1 VAQASDYLHERNV
14 WPARCEAH
22 HDDNSQPREAWRAS
36 ASLYSVEYY
45 DQAAINRLKSMS
57 SFENQCV
64 ELGSVEVSPHGR
76 SFVLGLVGE
85 NREVH
90 RLELPCWTVHQ
101 LMRLLPRLDAA
112 LLQARDEVAPDLI
125 AYPVIE
131 WAVEHTGA
139 DQSVALSLRTDRQVE
154 TAFLFAHE
162 EASALH
168 AALTQALDD
177 ATEPAPSRRPH
188 RIGVAL

>member
-1 VAQASDYLHERNV
+1 MAQASDHLHERNV

-22 HDDNSQPREAWRAS
+22 HDDNSQPREARRAS

>member
-162 EASALH
+162 DASALH

>member
-1 VAQASDYLHERNV
+1 
-14 WPARCEAH
+14 
-22 HDDNSQPREAWRAS
+22 
-36 ASLYSVEYY
+36 
-45 DQAAINRLKSMS
+45 MS

-76 SFVLGLVGE
+76 SFVLGLVGG

-90 RLELPCWTVHQ
+90 RLELPCSTVHQ

-112 LLQARDEVAPDLI
+112 LLQARDDVATDLI
-125 AYPVIE
+125 AYPVVE
-131 WAVEHTGA
+131 WAVEPVGA

-154 TAFLFAHE
+154 SAFLFAYE

-177 ATEPAPSRRPH
+177 AKEPAPSRRQH
-188 RIGVAL
+188 TVGVAL